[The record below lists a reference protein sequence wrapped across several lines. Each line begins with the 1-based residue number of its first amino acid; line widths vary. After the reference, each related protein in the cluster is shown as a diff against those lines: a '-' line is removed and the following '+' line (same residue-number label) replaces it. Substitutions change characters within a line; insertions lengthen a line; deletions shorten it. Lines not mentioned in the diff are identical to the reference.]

1 LATVASNAAT
11 GPPSR
16 ARRWLSGFRDRETW
30 TAYLFILPWVIG
42 FLVLTAGPM
51 FASLYYSFTDYGFD
65 QIAGYQDTSRVGFDN
80 YRELLN
86 DEKVVNSLMNTF
98 VYTVMSVPAKM
109 VVALGLA
116 MILARIAFAAGFFRT
131 VFYLPDI
138 TPPVAIGIMILV
150 LFNGSFGV
158 VNAVLNPILG
168 VFGKEAPFWTTDP
181 SWIKPSL
188 AIMSIWTVGGTM
200 VIYLAALKAV
210 PQHLYEAAAIDGAS
224 PWRRF
229 VNITLPMISPAL
241 FFTFIVLTI
250 HGLQTFTEVYTAYF
264 GQQGGA
270 GAESPDAALMN
281 VVYLFRQ
288 AFEFFNMGFASAMA
302 WLLFAII
309 MVVTAVQFI
318 VSRRF
323 VFYQGEKR
331 E

>member
-1 LATVASNAAT
+1 MADVAGTAEA
-11 GPPSR
+11 GPPRR
-16 ARRWLSGFRDRETW
+16 ARLWLSGFKERETW

-42 FLVLTAGPM
+42 FLALTAGPM
-51 FASLYYSFTDYGFD
+51 FASLYFSFTDYGVE
-65 QIAGYQDTSRVGFDN
+65 QIAGFQETSRVGLDN
-80 YRELLN
+80 YRELL
-86 DEKVVNSLMNTF
+86 DDPKVVNSLMNTF

-109 VVALGLA
+109 AVALGLA
-116 MILARIAFAAGFFRT
+116 MILARIAFAGGFFRT

-138 TPPVAIGIMILV
+138 TPPVAIGILILV
-150 LFNGSFGV
+150 LFNGSFGI
-158 VNAVLNPILG
+158 VNAVLDPILG

-188 AIMSIWTVGGTM
+188 AIMSVWTVGGTM

-210 PQHLYEAAAIDGAS
+210 PQHLYEAAAIDGAG

-229 VNITLPMISPAL
+229 FNITLPMISPAL

-250 HGLQTFTEVYTAYF
+250 AGLQTFTEVYTAFF
-264 GQQGGA
+264 GEGSA
-270 GAESPDAALMN
+270 GAEDPDAALMN

-309 MVVTAVQFI
+309 MLVTAVQFF

-331 E
+331 

>member
-1 LATVASNAAT
+1 MASAHGSAET
-11 GPPSR
+11 GPR
-16 ARRWLSGFRDRETW
+16 TGARLWLSRFRDRETW

-42 FLVLTAGPM
+42 FVALTAGPM
-51 FASLYYSFTDYGFD
+51 FASLYFSFTDYGVE
-65 QIAGYQDTSRVGFDN
+65 QIAGFEETRRVGIDN
-80 YRELLN
+80 YRELL
-86 DEKVVNSLMNTF
+86 DDPKVVTSLMNTF

-109 VVALGLA
+109 VVALALA
-116 MILARIAFAAGFFRT
+116 MILARLAFAAGFFRT

-150 LFNGSFGV
+150 LFNGSFGI
-158 VNAVLNPILG
+158 VNAVLDPVLG
-168 VFGKEAPFWTTDP
+168 VFGREPPFWTTDP
-181 SWIKPSL
+181 DWIKPSL
-188 AIMSIWTVGGTM
+188 AIMSVWTVGGTM

-210 PQHLYEAAAIDGAS
+210 PSHLYEAASIDGAG

-229 VNITLPMISPAL
+229 FNITLPMISPAL

-250 HGLQTFTEVYTAYF
+250 HGLQTFTEVYTAFF
-264 GQQGGA
+264 GEGSA
-270 GAESPDAALMN
+270 GAEDPDAALMN

-302 WLLFAII
+302 WLLFALI
-309 MVVTAVQFI
+309 MMVTAVQFL

-331 E
+331 

>member
-1 LATVASNAAT
+1 VANATAST
-11 GPPSR
+11 EVPGPQSR
-16 ARRWLSGFRDRETW
+16 VRHWLSAFRERETW

-42 FLVLTAGPM
+42 FLALTAGPM
-51 FASLYYSFTDYGFD
+51 FASLYFSFTNYGVE
-65 QIAGYQDTSRVGFDN
+65 QIAGFAPTERVGLDN
-80 YRELLN
+80 YQQLLDDPKVKTSLLN
-86 DEKVVNSLMNTF
+86 TF
-98 VYTVMSVPAKM
+98 IYTTMTVPAKM
-109 VVALGLA
+109 LVALGLA

-138 TPPVAIGIMILV
+138 TPPVAIGILILV
-150 LFNGSFGV
+150 LFNGSVGI
-158 VNAVLNPILG
+158 VNRALG
-168 VFGKEAPFWTTDP
+168 LIGIPGPFWTTDP
-181 SWIKPSL
+181 TWIKPSL
-188 AIMSIWTVGGTM
+188 AIMSVWTVGGTM

-210 PQHLYEAAAIDGAS
+210 PAHLYEAAAMDGAG

-229 VNITLPMISPAL
+229 VNVTLPMISPAL

-250 HGLQTFTEVYTAYF
+250 AGLQTFTEVYTAYF
-264 GQQGGA
+264 GAGST

-323 VFYQGEKR
+323 VFYQGASDR
-331 E
+331 